1 MLELTVTKQFGV
13 SACCTFHTPDTCFIK
28 NYDWKVNT
36 QEERCYRR
44 PQPSHTQTTHISIYY
59 LYRLGIVYCRTY
71 TWKCM
76 RVILNCPP
84 LENTF
89 FFYFLGFR
97 RLSFYLSFY
106 TIAENLHV

>member
-1 MLELTVTKQFGV
+1 MLELTVAKQFGV

-36 QEERCYRR
+36 QEERYY
-44 PQPSHTQTTHISIYY
+44 PLTNTNTHISVYY